1 MLAVTRWMF
10 GNGAAKVSMFP
21 DGMHA
26 KQFDICGWLTN
37 EGFEKIASKGKTP
50 VAGTYSREQQTLIV
64 EFEPGHGDVV
74 ADVEGCRI
82 VVEAKGGILNTRH
95 PGQKSRLRK
104 HLFEAIGMLLDGP
117 ANADRLIAAVPRH
130 PVTEKIAHR
139 IAGRCREAGIE
150 VALITDMGD
159 VKLV

>member
-10 GNGAAKVSMFP
+10 GKGAAKVWMYP

-37 EGFEKIASKGKTP
+37 EGFEKVTANGTTR
-50 VAGTYSREQQTLIV
+50 VAGMYSLEQQTLVV
-64 EFEPGHGDVV
+64 EFNPGHGDVV
-74 ADVEGCRI
+74 ADVDGCRV

-95 PGQKSRLRK
+95 PGQKSKLRR

-117 ANADRLIAAVPRH
+117 ADADRLIAAVPRH
-130 PVTEKIAHR
+130 AVTETIAHR
-139 IAGRCREAGIE
+139 IARRCGEAGIE
-150 VALITDMGD
+150 IALISEEGD
-159 VKLV
+159 VQLV